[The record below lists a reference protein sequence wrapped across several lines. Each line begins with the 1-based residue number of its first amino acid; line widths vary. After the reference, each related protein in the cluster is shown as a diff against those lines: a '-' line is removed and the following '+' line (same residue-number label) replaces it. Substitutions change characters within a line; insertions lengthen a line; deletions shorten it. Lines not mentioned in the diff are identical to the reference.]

1 MKLKVA
7 VATALISLAF
17 VFSGCAGER
26 MNVSYDANQGQVTMI
41 PKPLIGTLLPVVD
54 ERQGTQAYPKQVI
67 KRTDYSGN
75 VRYEINDRTV
85 SDVFR
90 DSIEMELGRLG
101 VKMVRTGLPTPLDKQ
116 SAAKVR
122 KELME
127 QYPDVQ
133 VAFGAKVL
141 DFMADSKK
149 KLVGSHVRVVG
160 SLKLYVLD
168 VKTGD
173 VLWSDY
179 KAQSENKITTSDRN
193 KLIKRLDRVLA
204 RLINKGIRDNQSL
217 RDLLVKIPS
226 R

>member
-1 MKLKVA
+1 MKLKIV
-7 VATALISLAF
+7 VLSALISLAF

-26 MNVSYDANQGQVTMI
+26 MNVSYNASQGQVTTI
-41 PKPLIGTLLPVVD
+41 PKPVIGTLLPVVD
-54 ERQGTQAYPKQVI
+54 ARQGTQTYPKQVI
-67 KRTDYSGN
+67 RRTDYSGN
-75 VRYEINDRTV
+75 VRYEINDKTV

-90 DSIEMELGRLG
+90 DSIEAGLGRLG
-101 VKMVRTGLPTPLDKQ
+101 VKMVRTGLTTPLDRQ
-116 SAAKVR
+116 SATKVR

-133 VAFGAKVL
+133 VALGAKVQ

-149 KLVGSHVRVVG
+149 NLVGSHVKVTG

-179 KAQSENKITTSDRN
+179 KAESENKLTTSDRN
-193 KLIKRLDRVLA
+193 KLIKRLDKVLA
-204 RLINKGIRDNQSL
+204 KLIDKGIRDNQSL
-217 RDLLVKIPS
+217 RDLLVKISS

>member
-1 MKLKVA
+1 MKLKVVA
-7 VATALISLAF
+7 VSALISLTF
-17 VFSGCAGER
+17 VFSGCASER
-26 MNVSYDANQGQVTMI
+26 LNVSYDANQGQVTMI
-41 PKPLIGTLLPVVD
+41 PKPVIGTLLPVMD
-54 ERQGTQAYPKQVI
+54 ARQGTQAYPKQVI

-85 SDVFR
+85 EDVFR
-90 DSIEMELGRLG
+90 DAIEMELGRLG
-101 VKMVRTGLPTPLDKQ
+101 VKMVRTGLPTPLDRQ
-116 SAAKVR
+116 NAEKVR

-133 VAFGAKVL
+133 VAFGAKVM
-141 DFMADSKK
+141 DFMADSRK
-149 KLVGSHVRVVG
+149 KLVGNHVKVTG

-179 KAQSENKITTSDRN
+179 KAESENKITTSDRN
-193 KLIKRLDRVLA
+193 KLIKRLDKVLA
-204 RLINKGIRDNQSL
+204 KLINKGIRDNQSL
-217 RDLLVKIPS
+217 RDLLVKVSS

>member
-1 MKLKVA
+1 MKLNVA
-7 VATALISLAF
+7 VDIALISLVF

-26 MNVSYDANQGQVTMI
+26 LNVSYNANQGQVTMI
-41 PKPLIGTLLPVVD
+41 PKPVIGTLLTVVD
-54 ERQGTQAYPKQVI
+54 ARQGTQTYPKQII

-75 VRYEINDRTV
+75 VRYEINDKTV

-90 DSIEMELGRLG
+90 DSIEAELGRLG
-101 VKMVRTGLPTPLDKQ
+101 VKMVRTGLATPLDRQ

-133 VAFGAKVL
+133 VAFGAKVM
-141 DFMADSKK
+141 DFMADSRRN
-149 KLVGSHVRVVG
+149 LVGSHVKVTG
-160 SLKLYVLD
+160 SFKLYVLD

-179 KAQSENKITTSDRN
+179 KAQSENKLTTSDRN
-193 KLIKRLDRVLA
+193 KLIKRLDKALA
-204 RLINKGIRDNQSL
+204 KLINKGILDNQSL
-217 RDLLVKIPS
+217 RDLLVKISS